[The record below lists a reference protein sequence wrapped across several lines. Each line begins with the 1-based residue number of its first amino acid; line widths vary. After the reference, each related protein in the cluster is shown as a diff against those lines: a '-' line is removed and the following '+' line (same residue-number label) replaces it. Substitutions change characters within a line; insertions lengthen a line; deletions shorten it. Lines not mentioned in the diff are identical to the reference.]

1 MLVSGGPRKWVGETG
16 SRMCSGTECHFLS
29 GTHIFYEVVKVL
41 LVVGAFDVHL
51 PARIVGLHQPGLG
64 SSPASL
70 ESFEDG
76 AWMGL
81 LLGSLGGFLLLPRRQ
96 GKPEP
101 SAEFGLW
108 SS

>member
-16 SRMCSGTECHFLS
+16 FRMCSGTECHFLS

-64 SSPASL
+64 SSPAPL